1 MATTAAT
8 TRGMGMTTATSMRTT
23 TTVTSTRPTNPA
35 PAPRT
40 STRRT
45 AAMTTGTTRGMLTI
59 TITITGTNT
68 STGIS
73 TPTPTTI
80 TSTITAMNTA
90 MNTARAVTTTTTTTT
105 TTIMGTGTEARGPAL
120 PSQGT
125 AGLLSLIWL
134 ASPALP
140 VGGFSYSEGLEAA
153 VEWAGVSNEATA
165 ADWLLDQLHLGLA
178 RGALAVLAASVQAL
192 SADRLDRLAE
202 LNQWVLHTRETS
214 ELRLQSVQMGRS
226 LIDWLRNLQPAQ
238 AERVQGLG
246 LTYPVAFAAAAA
258 GSSAST
264 ADICAAYAFGWCENM
279 SQTAIKAVPLGQSA
293 GQRILARLAA
303 EIPAAVAGAMALDD
317 AGRQAFTPRLA
328 VLSARHETQYSRLFR
343 S

>member
-1 MATTAAT
+1 
-8 TRGMGMTTATSMRTT
+8 MG
-23 TTVTSTRPTNPA
+23 TVTEA
-35 PAPRT
+35 P
-40 STRRT
+40 
-45 AAMTTGTTRGMLTI
+45 
-59 TITITGTNT
+59 
-68 STGIS
+68 
-73 TPTPTTI
+73 
-80 TSTITAMNTA
+80 
-90 MNTARAVTTTTTTTT
+90 
-105 TTIMGTGTEARGPAL
+105 GPAQ
-120 PSQGT
+120 PSPGT

-153 VEWAGVSNEATA
+153 VEWAGVDNEAQA
-165 ADWLLDQLHLGLA
+165 AGWLLDQLHLGLA
-178 RGALAVLAASVQAL
+178 RGDLAVLAASVEAL
-192 SADRLDRLAE
+192 RADRLDRLAE

-238 AERVQGLG
+238 AERVQALG

-258 GSSAST
+258 ASPASA
-264 ADICAAYAFGWCENM
+264 ADICAAFAFGWCENM

-317 AGRQAFTPRLA
+317 ADRQAFTPRLA

>member
-1 MATTAAT
+1 
-8 TRGMGMTTATSMRTT
+8 
-23 TTVTSTRPTNPA
+23 
-35 PAPRT
+35 
-40 STRRT
+40 
-45 AAMTTGTTRGMLTI
+45 
-59 TITITGTNT
+59 
-68 STGIS
+68 
-73 TPTPTTI
+73 
-80 TSTITAMNTA
+80 
-90 MNTARAVTTTTTTTT
+90 MNTARTATTATTTS
-105 TTIMGTGTEARGPAL
+105 MATGTEAPGPAL
-120 PSQGT
+120 PSPGT

-178 RGALAVLAASVQAL
+178 RGDLAVLAASVQAL
-192 SADRLDRLAE
+192 RADRLDRVAE

-226 LIDWLRNLQPAQ
+226 LIDWLRNLQPTQ
-238 AERVQGLG
+238 AERVQGLD
-246 LTYPVAFAAAAA
+246 LSYPVAFAAAAA
-258 GSSAST
+258 GSPASA

-303 EIPAAVAGAMALDD
+303 EIPAAVAHAMALDD
-317 AGRQAFTPRLA
+317 ASRQAFTPRLA